1 MPGKSTTFT
10 PSSILF
16 RPRPQAAP
24 IGCQGLWWRRRV
36 PPPGPMG
43 LLRRPFIAIAG
54 LSTGRPNI
62 DTPRPIL
69 KVIMRMDDARARDA
83 SRTTLPPLLTL
94 VAASAAMAV
103 SSAIVGLLAA
113 NARRPRGGAPIRGP
127 NLDGDRRRAAAAR
140 SVRAVALAK
149 TLRPRLARRD
159 RAAGGRARPPPRG
172 PDRAGHGALLDLGRA
187 GASSW
192 PASAGACAGSRTSSR
207 KARRRWRRSRSPRSS
222 SRPCAKRAFFRG
234 YVQARAQAFLPPAA
248 SIALPAVLFALAH
261 FGGNFAQPA
270 IVFML
275 GVLAGYLRGVSGS
288 LVPGWPLH
296 AVNNGCL
303 VLLLALTR

>member
-1 MPGKSTTFT
+1 MPSKSPSFT

-16 RPRPQAAP
+16 RPRRNPHGWAWVEAPGTAPGSEGFIPMAVYRHSRSFDRQTQYRRSAPDFEGDYAHGRRPRTGREPDDAAAP
-24 IGCQGLWWRRRV
+24 
-36 PPPGPMG
+36 P
-43 LLRRPFIAIAG
+43 
-54 LSTGRPNI
+54 
-62 DTPRPIL
+62 
-69 KVIMRMDDARARDA
+69 DARGRLGRDGGLV
-83 SRTTLPPLLTL
+83 RDRGPPR
-94 VAASAAMAV
+94 
-103 SSAIVGLLAA
+103 GD
-113 NARRPRGGAPIRGP
+113 ARRPRGGAPIRGP

-187 GASSW
+187 GRSSW

-222 SRPCAKRAFFRG
+222 SRPCAKRRSSAATCRR
-234 YVQARAQAFLPPAA
+234 ARKRSFPPAA

-275 GVLAGYLRGVSGS
+275 GVLAGYLRRVSGS
-288 LVPGWPLH
+288 LVPGMALH